1 MNNFYKNIPIIHK
14 NIMEKLSQKRLNKLK
29 KQGKLRDTFELWVDR
44 HNHKFEL
51 VRTLTSIIGL
61 AISCIIM
68 MKVFSLI

>member
-1 MNNFYKNIPIIHK
+1 MNSFYKNIPIIHK

-51 VRTLTSIIGL
+51 IRTLTSIIGL
-61 AISCIIM
+61 LISSIIM
-68 MKVFSLI
+68 MKVFGII